1 MMLCVWEFCFGG
13 GGFVVVEEVVV
24 LFWGG
29 GSRPVFLNTR
39 AVE

>member
-1 MMLCVWEFCFGG
+1 MLCVWEFCFGG